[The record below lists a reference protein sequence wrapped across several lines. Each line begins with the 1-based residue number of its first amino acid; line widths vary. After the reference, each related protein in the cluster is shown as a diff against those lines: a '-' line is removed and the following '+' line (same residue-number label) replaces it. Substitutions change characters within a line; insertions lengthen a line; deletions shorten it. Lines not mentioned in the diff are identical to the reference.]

1 MATHAKTEHTIAIYQ
16 KGRKKGGEHW
26 FVDVSCN
33 VLMTRTYGPFPGQEE
48 AHRFLDGAEFELRK
62 LLDFEL
68 RLRSGRYH
76 LGIPRRQDQERQD
89 QDG

>member
-1 MATHAKTEHTIAIYQ
+1 MVTHAKTEHEFAIYQ
-16 KGRKKGGEHW
+16 KGRKKGLEHW

-33 VLMTRTYGPFPGQEE
+33 VLLTRTYGPFPSKDE
-48 AHRFLDGAEFELRK
+48 ALRFLDGAELELRK

-76 LGIPRRQDQERQD
+76 LGIPQRQEH
-89 QDG
+89 DG